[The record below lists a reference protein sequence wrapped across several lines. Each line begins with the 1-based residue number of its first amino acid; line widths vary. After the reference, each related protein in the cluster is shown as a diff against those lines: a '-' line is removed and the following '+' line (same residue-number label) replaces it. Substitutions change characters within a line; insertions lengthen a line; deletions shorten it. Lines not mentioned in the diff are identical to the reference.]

1 MKGIP
6 SINFLWKL
14 STTAKFSWN
23 VIPLN
28 WNLRLIIWLKFLLI
42 FGPIKVPKLLELQQH
57 FQKMANNTIS
67 GYILSKEFIL
77 WLLDGIILC

>member
-1 MKGIP
+1 MEAVHYSKILLECNT
-6 SINFLWKL
+6 IKL
-14 STTAKFSWN
+14 ELEVNYLVKVSVDFWSN
-23 VIPLN
+23 
-28 WNLRLIIWLKFLLI
+28 
-42 FGPIKVPKLLELQQH
+42 KVPKLLELQQH